1 MNKTI
6 ELEDKYC
13 AHNYHPLPVVLVCG
27 EGVHVWDDAGNK
39 YLDMMSAYSA
49 VSHGHAHPKLV
60 KALTEQ
66 AGKLAI
72 CSRAFHSEKLGAFLK
87 RLCAMTGMDMALPMN
102 TGAEAVE
109 TALKAARK
117 WAYEVK
123 GVAAD
128 KAEIIACSGNFHGR
142 TIAIV
147 AMSSEA
153 QYKDGF
159 GPFPGGM
166 KLVPYG
172 DADALEKA
180 ITPNTAAFLVEP
192 IQGEAGIVVPPA
204 GYLKKAADI
213 CKKHDVLLIA
223 DEIQTGLGRT
233 GSLLA
238 CQHESVQP
246 DGLILGKAL
255 GGGLLPVSA
264 FLARKDVMEV
274 FHPGDHGSTFGGNP
288 LAAAVGLEA
297 LKVLEEEKLAER
309 SAELGGYLLEKLSGL
324 KSPLVKSLRGKG
336 LFIGI
341 EIDPRQGR
349 AREVCERLMAH
360 GILSK
365 ETHETVVRLAPPL
378 VITREQIDWAVE
390 RIALVLAEMGQ
401 LKAAS

>member
-13 AHNYHPLPVVLVCG
+13 AHNYHPLPVVLVRG

-49 VSHGHAHPKLV
+49 VSHGHAHPRLV

-66 AGKLAI
+66 ARSLAI
-72 CSRAFHSEKLGAFLK
+72 CSRAFHSDKLGAFLERACK
-87 RLCAMTGMDMALPMN
+87 LTGMDMALPMN

-117 WAYEVK
+117 WAYKVK
-123 GVAAD
+123 GVPAD
-128 KAEIIACSGNFHGR
+128 KAEIIVCTGNFHGR

-147 AMSSEA
+147 AMSSEE

-159 GPFPGGM
+159 GPFPSGM
-166 KLVPYG
+166 KLIPYG
-172 DADALEKA
+172 DAAALEKA

-204 GYLKKAADI
+204 GYLKKAAEI
-213 CKKHDVLLIA
+213 CKRENVLFIA

-233 GSLLA
+233 GKLLA
-238 CQHESVQP
+238 CQHEGVQP

-297 LKVLEEEKLAER
+297 LKVLEEDKLSER
-309 SAELGGYLLEKLSGL
+309 SAELGGYLLEKLAGL
-324 KSPLVKSLRGKG
+324 KSPLIKGLRGKG
-336 LFIGI
+336 LFVGI
-341 EIDPRQGR
+341 EIDPKLAR
-349 AREVCERLMAH
+349 AREVCERLMTK

-378 VITREQIDWAVE
+378 VITREQVDWAVE
-390 RIALVLAEMGQ
+390 RIAAVLKEMA
-401 LKAAS
+401 LKAA